1 MINEHNDRI
10 QFASE
15 LGFALVSLLFTHPS
29 HVKVD
34 HTARVFYFLSS
45 VWLLKCYERG
55 PCVYCK
61 VSVKVSL
68 ISLNQ
73 RLNEVLP

>member
-10 QFASE
+10 QFASG
-15 LGFALVSLLFTHPS
+15 LGFALVFLLFTHPS
-29 HVKVD
+29 HVRL
-34 HTARVFYFLSS
+34 TTMPESSIFLSS
-45 VWLLKCYERG
+45 LWLLKCHETG
-55 PCVYCK
+55 PSVYCD

-68 ISLNQ
+68 TSLNQ